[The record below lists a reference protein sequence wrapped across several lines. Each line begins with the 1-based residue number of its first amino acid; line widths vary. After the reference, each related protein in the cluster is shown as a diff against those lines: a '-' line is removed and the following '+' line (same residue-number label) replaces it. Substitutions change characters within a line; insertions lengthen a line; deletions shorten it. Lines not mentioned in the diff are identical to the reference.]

1 MIDKAT
7 VQRILDAADIV
18 EVVSD
23 YVNLMRRGSN
33 FMGLCPFHNEKT
45 PSFSVNRAR
54 NICHCFSCGKGGS
67 PVNFIMEKEGINYH
81 DALLHLA
88 NKYGIKV
95 EERQMTDE
103 ERQRQSERESML
115 LANDWASRHMQHN
128 LTGTEDGRNIGLQYL
143 YQRGVTA
150 EAVKAFRLGYA
161 LDISD
166 DLLNAAKRE
175 GYDVELLKTLGLIG
189 VASNSGR
196 SYDRFRGR
204 VIFPIL
210 NTAGKVIAF
219 GGRGIKGEQA
229 KYINSPESALYRKS
243 DELYGIYQARN
254 AIVREK
260 RCFLV
265 EGYMDVIGMWQ
276 SGMQNVVA
284 SSGTSL
290 TDGQIALI
298 HRFTD
303 NVTLIYDGD
312 SAGIKASLRGI
323 DMLLAQKLNVTVL
336 LLPDND
342 DPDSFARKHT
352 PEEFR
357 DYVREHETDFI
368 DFEINVLTAGADTPH
383 ARATAVG
390 AVVKSVASVADPIQ
404 RQIYVQNCA
413 QRLNLGE
420 DLLLREVKKARVA
433 VVEEM
438 RKRKNLDR
446 ISRERP
452 LSETSVDVPSRQ
464 PPIVSVEISPET
476 VAGAVSEKAKSSPKR
491 GSRLVSLEHQLLGY
505 MVKYGMVEF
514 CETVGESGDVGSIS
528 VADYVRSEIDAD
540 ELSFADGVSKK
551 VYAEVLA
558 LGDAYAGAREDFLK
572 SVASDNEE
580 RLARWYEEMS
590 DQAASVQEMESRET
604 EFRESLKEESVSKLR
619 DFAMSYTARIL
630 GSHPDDDVRV
640 FALKAITPRYH
651 LSRYHTRSANVV
663 SEENRLIEL
672 VPRAL
677 GEWKEGI
684 LAERLANLRER
695 LKESA
700 GRGDTEAVKE
710 CMESMR
716 EITAIRSELAKTIGE
731 RILSPSGK

>member
-1 MIDKAT
+1 MIDKPT

-23 YVNLMRRGSN
+23 YVNLVRRGSN
-33 FMGLCPFHNEKT
+33 YMGLCPFHNEKT
-45 PSFSVNRAR
+45 PSFSVSRSR

-67 PVNFIMEKEGINYH
+67 PVNFIMEKEGVNYH

-95 EERQMTDE
+95 EERQLSDE
-103 ERQRQSERESML
+103 ERQRQSQRESML
-115 LANDWASRHMQHN
+115 LANDWAAKLMEHN
-128 LTGTEDGRNIGLQYL
+128 LLETDDGKNIGLQYL
-143 YQRGVTA
+143 YQRGVTQ
-150 EAVKAFRLGYA
+150 EAIKAFRLGYA
-161 LDISD
+161 LDVQDNLVNI
-166 DLLNAAKRE
+166 AKKE
-175 GYDVELLKTLGLIG
+175 GYDIELLKTLGLIG
-189 VASNSGR
+189 VSQNSGKH
-196 SYDRFRGR
+196 YDRFRGR

-219 GGRGIKGEQA
+219 GGRGIKGEPA
-229 KYINSPESALYRKS
+229 KYINSPESSLYRKS
-243 DELYGIYQARN
+243 NELYGIYQARN

-357 DYVREHETDFI
+357 EYVASHETDFI

-383 ARATAVG
+383 ARAAAVS
-390 AVVKSVASVADPIQ
+390 AIVKSIASVADPIQ
-404 RQIYVQNCA
+404 RQIYIQTSS

-420 DLLLREVKKARVA
+420 DLLLREVKKARIQVLD
-433 VVEEM
+433 EM

-446 ISRERP
+446 INREEQDKQD
-452 LSETSVDVPSRQ
+452 SQ
-464 PPIVSVEISPET
+464 SVE
-476 VAGAVSEKAKSSPKR
+476 SSPNVQVISEDNSHTNTSASQPRPEK
-491 GSRLVSLEHQLLGY
+491 LVSLEHQLLCY

-514 CETVGESGDVGSIS
+514 CETVDNDGVTQYIS
-528 VADYVRSEIDAD
+528 VADYIVDEINIDNLSFVD
-540 ELSFADGVSKK
+540 RVSQKVYDEVVSISHGFQKEQSDFLEELSHEEQKKLAD
-551 VYAEVLA
+551 
-558 LGDAYAGAREDFLK
+558 
-572 SVASDNEE
+572 
-580 RLARWYEEMS
+580 WYEEMS
-590 DQAASVQEMESRET
+590 STAASLQEIENKET
-604 EFRESLKEESVSKLR
+604 EYRESLNAEKISRLKA
-619 DFAMSYTARIL
+619 FAMNYTSRIL
-630 GSHPDDDVRV
+630 GSHHDDDIRT
-640 FALKAITPRYH
+640 FALKAITPRYQ
-651 LSRYHTRSANVV
+651 LSRYHTRNAKIVKD
-663 SEENRLIEL
+663 EDRLMEL
-672 VPRAL
+672 VPRAIS
-677 GEWKEGI
+677 EWKDGI
-684 LAERLANLRER
+684 LANRLEDLRLR
-695 LKESA
+695 LKESTE
-700 GRGDTEAVKE
+700 RGDSKAVSE
-710 CMESMR
+710 CLQSIQETTLMR
-716 EITAIRSELAKTIGE
+716 NQLAKSIGE
-731 RILSPSGK
+731 RILSPSRR